1 MSKLLKIIT
10 PIHLKTKRDYFKR
23 MKNNKIQC
31 MKTARKYN
39 FQYWDGKR
47 KYGYGGY
54 KYIPNLMKP
63 VAQKII
69 KHYKLTNKSKI
80 LDVGCGK
87 GFVLYEIKKILPKIK
102 IAGFDISKYG
112 IRNSKKEI
120 KKYLFV
126 HRAQDKF
133 PYKNKTF
140 DLVFSIHCLHNLQIF
155 DLMKALQEIQRVGKA
170 GYVALEGYRHERELF
185 NLQCWALTAESFF
198 TDKEWIWIY
207 DYFGYKGDYEFIYF
221 K

>member
-31 MKTARKYN
+31 MRTARKYN

-69 KHYKLTNKSKI
+69 YQFINLLESM
-80 LDVGCGK
+80 
-87 GFVLYEIKKILPKIK
+87 
-102 IAGFDISKYG
+102 
-112 IRNSKKEI
+112 
-120 KKYLFV
+120 
-126 HRAQDKF
+126 
-133 PYKNKTF
+133 PY
-140 DLVFSIHCLHNLQIF
+140 I
-155 DLMKALQEIQRVGKA
+155 
-170 GYVALEGYRHERELF
+170 
-185 NLQCWALTAESFF
+185 
-198 TDKEWIWIY
+198 
-207 DYFGYKGDYEFIYF
+207 
-221 K
+221 